1 MSAMKTV
8 ITSSGDTLQ
17 STMDSRF
24 GRCAYFCVYDHESG
38 STSFLKNE
46 FATAQG
52 GAGQKVAEKML
63 NLGVKRIISGDF
75 GPKAKDMLDKYQVQL
90 VKFSDDHK
98 TIQQIIETLK

>member
-75 GPKAKDMLDKYQVQL
+75 GPKAKDMLTNIRCNWLSSQM
-90 VKFSDDHK
+90 
-98 TIQQIIETLK
+98 TIKQFNKLLKH